1 MGKCLKTARMDPDKG
16 MDGQG
21 HALLT
26 WPLRKGLN
34 MEHSG
39 HQTWDCAALI
49 CMNNSSISQHLGQ
62 EMRLSLS
69 SNEHKPH
76 SYSRG
81 LSGFSICSS
90 PLPCLSLLGLNWVEM
105 YFPLFKFDHITFH
118 DRDRSSNVDD
128 NDSMEMTTVI
138 LTLHLD

>member
-1 MGKCLKTARMDPDKG
+1 MGKCLKTAQMDPDKG
-16 MDGQG
+16 MDSQG

-39 HQTWDCAALI
+39 HQTWDCATLI
-49 CMNNSSISQHLGQ
+49 CMYNSSISQHLGQ

-81 LSGFSICSS
+81 LSGYLFIS
-90 PLPCLSLLGLNWVEM
+90 CLSLLGLNWVET
-105 YFPLFKFDHITFH
+105 YFPLFKFHHFTFH
-118 DRDRSSNVDD
+118 DHDRSSKVDD
-128 NDSMEMTTVI
+128 NDSLEMTAVI
-138 LTLHLD
+138 LILHLD